1 MIEPRVPEPVALS
14 RVVERLDVAGLLAE
28 APLEDPLLEGVTAD
42 SRQVTAGD
50 LFCAW
55 RGFEVDAHD
64 YVAAAAE
71 AGAAAALVERRAEVE
86 LPQVVVAAGRAAAA
100 LAADEV
106 MGRPARGIL
115 LAGVTGTNGKTT
127 TVWILRHLLGARYN
141 TASLGTVGAVTEGG
155 VPLPGTESLTTPG
168 PVGMARTMRTFAD
181 HGTEAVA
188 LEVSSH
194 ALDQARVQALR
205 FDAAVFTNLTRDH
218 LDYHGSFERYRA
230 TKREFVE
237 LLSPDGVAILNA
249 DELAWEGLERRAPRA
264 LRYSLAGGR
273 GEGDADVVA
282 EDVELG
288 PGGSRFRLRT
298 ARGEAVVQLPLLG
311 TYNVQ
316 NAVAAGATCLGLG
329 FELEEVLNGLAD
341 APQVPG
347 RLEQV
352 MDVPFRVV
360 IDYAHT
366 PDALERVLAT
376 LRHVAEGRVTVVFGA
391 GGDRDPGKRPEMGR
405 VAASMADRVVV
416 TSDNPRTEVPDA
428 IIDDIMAGIESGVGV
443 EVERITDRPEAIGY
457 ALDRAEPGDVVLL
470 AGKGHETYQ
479 VIGTGTVELDERKV
493 VGAWRERG
501 GTS

>member
-1 MIEPRVPEPVALS
+1 MEPRVPDPIPLA
-14 RVVERLDVAGLLAE
+14 RVVERLDADGLLAE
-28 APLEDPLLEGVTAD
+28 APMENPVLDGVTAD
-42 SRQVTAGD
+42 SRTVTEGD

-64 YVAAAAE
+64 HVAAAVE
-71 AGAAAALVERRAEVE
+71 AGAAAALVERRLEVGI
-86 LPQVVVAAGRAAAA
+86 PQVVVTAGRPAAA
-100 LAADEV
+100 LAAYEV
-106 MGRPARGIL
+106 MGRPADELL

-127 TVWILRHLLGARYN
+127 TVWILRHLLSARYS
-141 TASLGTVGAVTEGG
+141 TASLGTVGAVTESG

-168 PVGMARTMRTFAD
+168 PVGMAGTMRTFVD

-188 LEVSSH
+188 MEVSSH
-194 ALDQARVQALR
+194 ALDQARVHALR

-230 TKREFVE
+230 TKREFVDR
-237 LLSPDGVAILNA
+237 LRPDGVAVINA
-249 DELAWEGLERRAPRA
+249 DELAWDGLERRAPRA
-264 LRYSLAGGR
+264 LRYSVAGGR
-273 GEGDADVVA
+273 GAGTADVVA

-288 PGGSRFRLRT
+288 PAGARFRLRT
-298 ARGEAVVQLPLLG
+298 PRGEAPVELPLLG
-311 TYNVQ
+311 TYNIQ
-316 NAVAAGATCLGLG
+316 NAVAAGTVCLGLG
-329 FELEEVLNGLAD
+329 FELEEVLNGLTD

-352 MDVPFRVV
+352 MDAPFRVV

-376 LRHVAEGRVTVVFGA
+376 LRHVADGRVIVVFGA

-405 VAASMADRVVV
+405 IAAAGADRVVV
-416 TSDNPRTEVPDA
+416 TSDNPRTEDPDA
-428 IIDDIMAGIESGVGV
+428 IIDGIVAGIEGGAGTVD
-443 EVERITDRPEAIGY
+443 RITDRVEAIGY

-479 VIGTGTVELDERKV
+479 VVGTETVELDERRV
-493 VGAWRERG
+493 VRSWREARP
-501 GTS
+501 

>member
-1 MIEPRVPEPVALS
+1 MTGPRVPEPVALS
-14 RVVERLDVAGLLAE
+14 RVVARLDDEGLVRE
-28 APLEDPLLEGVTAD
+28 RPTEDPTLTGVTAD
-42 SRQVTAGD
+42 SRTVTSGD

-55 RGFEVDAHD
+55 VGFETDAHE
-64 YVAAAAE
+64 YVADAE
-71 AGAAAALVERRAEVE
+71 LAGAAAAVVERRLEASI
-86 LPQVVVAAGRAAAA
+86 PQVVVTAGRPAAA

-106 MGRPARGIL
+106 MGRPAEDL
-115 LAGVTGTNGKTT
+115 VLAGVTGTNGKTT
-127 TVWILRHLLGARYN
+127 TVWILRHLLGARYS

-168 PVGMARTMRTFAD
+168 PVGMATTMRSFVE

-188 LEVSSH
+188 MEVSSH

-237 LLSPDGVAILNA
+237 LLRPDGVAVLNT
-249 DELAWEGLERRAPRA
+249 DELAWDGLERRAPRA
-264 LRYSLAGGR
+264 VRYAVAGGH
-273 GEGDADVVA
+273 GAEDADVVA
-282 EDVELG
+282 EAVALG
-288 PGGSRFRLRT
+288 ATGARFTLRT
-298 ARGEAVVQLPLLG
+298 FRGSATVDLPLLG

-316 NAVAAGATCLGLG
+316 NAVAAAAACLGLG
-329 FELEEVLNGLAD
+329 LELEEVVNGLAD

-352 MDVPFRVV
+352 LDDPFRVV

-366 PDALERVLAT
+366 PDALDRVLAT
-376 LRHVAEGRVTVVFGA
+376 LRHITDGRVIVVFGA
-391 GGDRDPGKRPEMGR
+391 GGDRDPGKRPAMGR
-405 VAASMADRVVV
+405 IAATLADLAIV
-416 TSDNPRTEVPDA
+416 TSDNPRTEDPDA
-428 IIDDIMAGIESGVGV
+428 IIDGIMAGVPDPDGGH
-443 EVERITDRPEAIGY
+443 VERVTDRVEAIDR

-479 VIGTGTVELDERKV
+479 VLGTETVPLDERQV
-493 VGAWRERG
+493 VRAWREREAA
-501 GTS
+501 S